1 MSKYPVNDIEE
12 AIIDYEKKKNIDI
25 NADRFELATHIYSYL
40 KIHSQEDK
48 QQKAKQNADLFSQFS
63 EPESREKSKRIHKI
77 GTGQIK

>member
-12 AIIDYEKKKNIDI
+12 AIIDYEKQTGTKI

-40 KIHSQEDK
+40 KIHSQEDR
-48 QQKAKQNADLFSQFS
+48 QQNADLFSQFN